1 MIRAANAG
9 DREAVEALLA
19 ASGLPTDGVA
29 EHFGSFLV
37 AEQGGRIVGAVGV
50 ELYGRDALLRS
61 VVVAKEARSAGLG
74 MTLTRRAIDEARA
87 RGVRTLYLLTTTAE
101 TFFPRAGFVSVSRD
115 EVPRGVQASRER
127 NGACPASS
135 TLMRREV

>member
-115 EVPRGVQASRER
+115 EVPRGVQASREL